1 MVNHETCVDFQKLGK
16 YMQSIFRQL
25 VITMLM
31 FNITL
36 FGNYIHDL
44 QCEVNRY

>member
-1 MVNHETCVDFQKLGK
+1 
-16 YMQSIFRQL
+16 
-25 VITMLM
+25 M

-44 QCEVNRY
+44 QCEVNRYWFYLFELKILISVLTMNTYIYKQIA